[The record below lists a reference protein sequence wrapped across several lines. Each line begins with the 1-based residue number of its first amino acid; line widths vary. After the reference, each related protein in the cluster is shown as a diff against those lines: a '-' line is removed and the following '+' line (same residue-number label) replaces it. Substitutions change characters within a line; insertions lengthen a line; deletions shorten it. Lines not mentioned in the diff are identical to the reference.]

1 MELSG
6 YPPPYV
12 CIVAR
17 SRGGGLMS
25 VHQACECVA
34 ARPGGGPPACVL
46 EAVLDLVQIDV
57 HVGGCY
63 ENTL

>member
-1 MELSG
+1 
-6 YPPPYV
+6 
-12 CIVAR
+12 
-17 SRGGGLMS
+17 MS

-46 EAVLDLVQIDV
+46 ETVLDLVQIDV